1 MIVDNDLGN
10 TITLARQKLGISQR
24 ELARRIN
31 TSNNTISRLE
41 NGERKSTNIL
51 VLKKISYILDIN
63 YIELLKK
70 AGFSK
75 EDIIWCK
82 K

>member
-1 MIVDNDLGN
+1 MIIENNLGN
-10 TITLARQKLGISQR
+10 TIMIARQKLGISQR

-63 YIELLKK
+63 YIELLQK
-70 AGFSK
+70 AGLSE
-75 EDIIWCK
+75 EDIIWCNK
-82 K
+82 